1 MMLWAGYHRSYARM
15 LSIAPD
21 AIDRSLVVALTR
33 DGVLKVLPG
42 SPNHG
47 ELKMLTGARPPLFGD
62 FFDARFF
69 MNVRLRKRRFE
80 LRVRAELVPID
91 ET

>member
-21 AIDRSLVVALTR
+21 AMDRSLVVALTK
-33 DGVLKVLPG
+33 DADLKVSTG

-47 ELKMLTGARPPLFGD
+47 ERKILTGPRPPLFGD

-69 MNVRLRKRRFE
+69 MNVKLRKRRFE
-80 LRVRAELVPID
+80 LRVRAELVPVD